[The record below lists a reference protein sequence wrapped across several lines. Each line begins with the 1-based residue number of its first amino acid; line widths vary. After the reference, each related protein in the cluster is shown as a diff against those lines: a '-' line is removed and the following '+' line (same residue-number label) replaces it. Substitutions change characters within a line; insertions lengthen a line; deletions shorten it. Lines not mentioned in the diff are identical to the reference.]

1 MAHHI
6 DISNVLAVEVGPV
19 APDLFSTLESKRHS
33 RRIVVRTR
41 LGVTTIILHAASASD
56 LEVSVIT
63 APGPASG

>member
-1 MAHHI
+1 
-6 DISNVLAVEVGPV
+6 
-19 APDLFSTLESKRHS
+19 
-33 RRIVVRTR
+33 VVRTR